1 MKKILALIL
10 ALVMILALAACGNTA
25 PAPAPAAAPAEQQSE
40 ETAPADTAEEPAKPV
55 KIGYITSDPS
65 SGFWKEV
72 LESFQNA
79 CSEEGVELVYQIASD
94 SAGMR
99 SAYDSL
105 LAQEVDIIVDG
116 YSIEEIA
123 NAYAEE
129 AVDTGMPFMAV
140 AFNCPVEGAYSYGT
154 SNDGMGVSFGEF
166 AAESVK
172 KEWDGQ
178 IDLIV
183 TANAYTAVP
192 AMASR
197 TDKAV
202 ETLLETPG
210 FEYLKDVEWVKIDT
224 GLDTS
229 TIGANTANT
238 ILSHPDAEHIVYIV
252 CTDAFCPTIV
262 NALADS
268 GASDKVLMLSSDCTS
283 TYIDYAKAAA
293 ASDEWSPWY
302 GSLDLQTA
310 TYGNKLLAKALAI
323 LNGENP
329 EAYTEHSGVMVT
341 KYNIND
347 FYG

>member
-1 MKKILALIL
+1 MKRILTLLLVL
-10 ALVMILALAACGNTA
+10 AMIFTLAACGGTA
-25 PAPAPAAAPAEQQSE
+25 SERPQGSDEQ
-40 ETAPADTAEEPAKPV
+40 TKPI

-79 CSEEGVELVYQIASD
+79 CNDADVELVYQIAKD

-105 LAQEVDIIVDG
+105 VTQEVDIIVDG

-129 AVDTGMPFMAV
+129 AVETGMPFMAV

-154 SNDGMGVSFGEF
+154 SNDGMGVTFGEF

-172 KEWDGQ
+172 KEWNGQ

-192 AMASR
+192 AMTSR

-202 ETLLETPG
+202 ETLLATPG
-210 FEYLKDVEWVKIDT
+210 FEYLEDVEWIKIDT

-229 TIGANTANT
+229 TIGSNTANML
-238 ILSHPDAEHIVYIV
+238 LSHPDAKHILYIV

-262 NALADS
+262 NALAD
-268 GASDKVLMLSSDCTS
+268 GNATDKVLMLSSDCTS
-283 TYIDYAKAAA
+283 TYIAYAKEAA
-293 ASDEWSPWY
+293 ASDEWAPWY

-310 TYGNKLLAKALAI
+310 TYGYKLLEKVQAI

-329 EAYTEHSGVMVT
+329 EPFTEHSGVMVT
-341 KYNIND
+341 KYNISD